1 MTILETINEKFPI
14 RRSDKQKEAFRKW
27 VMAEMNA
34 MGYRAHVEE
43 NDKGKHRNV
52 IAGDPESAELTVTA
66 HYDTPACIGIPNL
79 MIPRNWAVY
88 YLYQILVIGGMIVI
102 ALAAGLAIG
111 AVLQDQRGMLI
122 GYFGVYMALLL
133 LMLYG
138 PANKHNVNDN
148 TSGVA
153 AVLET
158 MARIPVEQRP
168 KIAFILFDNEEKGC
182 RGSKAYAREH
192 LQMQHIKLV
201 VNLDCV
207 GVGEHF
213 IVSSPRL
220 ARNMEQYELLE
231 QVLSECKDRTAHFY
245 SSFTTRGNSDYRSFK
260 CGVGISAYR
269 MVSGVGFYTGAIH
282 TARDTQADQ
291 GNIEYLAQALSETIA
306 RLTSGAQEALGDGQ
320 TDA

>member
-34 MGYRAHVEE
+34 MGYRARVEE
-43 NDKGKHRNV
+43 NDKGKHHNV

-88 YLYQILVIGGMIVI
+88 FLYQALVCGGMIAI
-102 ALAAGLAIG
+102 ALCVGLAIG
-111 AVLQDQRGMLI
+111 AALQDQRGLLL
-122 GYFGVYMALLL
+122 GYLGVYVGLML

-192 LQMQHIKLV
+192 LQMQHTKLV

-213 IVSSPRL
+213 IVSSPAL
-220 ARNMEQYELLE
+220 ARNLDGYELLE
-231 QVLSECKDRTAHFY
+231 RVLSEDKARTAHFF
-245 SSFTTRGNSDYRSFK
+245 SSVTTRGNSDYRSFK
-260 CGVGISAYR
+260 CGVGVSAYR

-291 GNIEYLAQALSETIA
+291 GNIEYLAQALSGTVSQLPE
-306 RLTSGAQEALGDGQ
+306 EA
-320 TDA
+320 A

>member
-88 YLYQILVIGGMIVI
+88 YLYQS
-102 ALAAGLAIG
+102 
-111 AVLQDQRGMLI
+111 GMLI

-192 LQMQHIKLV
+192 LHMQHIKLV